1 MRLILPTE
9 RQLTLEMPLAIR
21 WGDMDAL
28 GHVNNVVYFRYLE
41 TVRVEW
47 LRRAGLTVNGQGQ
60 GAIVVNAFCNFLR
73 QVEYPGELLARHYI
87 ANLGR
92 SSFDALVTLAR
103 AEEPDAICAE
113 VRRRDAERLQKEMA
127 GGVFA
132 GKALIL
138 GNIRHAGKAS
148 D

>member
-1 MRLILPTE
+1 MRLTLPSE
-9 RQLTLEMPLAIR
+9 RRLTLEMPLAIR

-47 LRRAGLTVNGQGQ
+47 LRRAGLAANGKGQ

-87 ANLGR
+87 ANAGR

-103 AEEPDAICAE
+103 AEEPDVVCAE
-113 VRRRDAERLQKEMA
+113 
-127 GGVFA
+127 GGSTTIWFDFDTQQPA
-132 GKALIL
+132 PLPDWLRQHFEPA
-138 GNIRHAGKAS
+138 A
-148 D
+148 